1 MLCAPRLNNDIAVMC
16 PTRTDYLEK
25 IRAAAADMVAKRN
38 LYRGSRR
45 GACVRKRA
53 LEILGAAGGL
63 RCPC

>member
-1 MLCAPRLNNDIAVMC
+1 VFDA
-16 PTRTDYLEK
+16 TDYLEK

-38 LYRGSRR
+38 LYRGSGS

-53 LEILGAAGGL
+53 LGILGAAGAP